1 MIFHTNLNIKQQKH
15 LDINNNMILLSVFI
29 IMIGLNKFC
38 DVYYRIIE
46 ENKYQK
52 NNSKNIMR
60 LIERHEEIC

>member
-1 MIFHTNLNIKQQKH
+1 MIFHTDLNIKQQKH
-15 LDINNNMILLSVFI
+15 LEINNNMILLSVII